1 MGISIPIMGTPGCD
15 PISRALFGKVRR
27 EVLALFYSDT
37 DASFN
42 VNEVIRE
49 LDLGIG
55 AVHRELK
62 GLAEAGILEK
72 LKVGNQIRF
81 RANSNCVVFSE
92 LKALMQKTA
101 GTLQLIKE
109 ALLPFKEMIQ
119 FALVYGSCAK
129 GDMKPESDI
138 DLMIVGD
145 VDMVEILTA
154 LHEPRMNLKREI
166 NASIFESR
174 VFTERLKQK
183 GFIQRIS
190 TGEKVF
196 LIGTEDEFRKMG

>member
-1 MGISIPIMGTPGCD
+1 MGMSIPIMGTPISD

-37 DASFN
+37 DALFN
-42 VNEVIRE
+42 VNEVIRN
-49 LDLGIG
+49 LNLGTG
-55 AVHRELK
+55 AVHRELN

-81 RANSNCVVFSE
+81 KANSDCAVFNE
-92 LKALMQKTA
+92 LKALIQKTA
-101 GTLQLIKE
+101 GTLQSVKD
-109 ALLPFKEMIQ
+109 ALYPFRDAIQ
-119 FALVYGSCAK
+119 FAFIYGSCAT

-138 DLMIVGD
+138 DLMIVGN

-166 NASIFESR
+166 NASVFESE
-174 VFTERLKQK
+174 VFSERLKQE
-183 GFIQRIS
+183 GFIRRIS
-190 TGEKVF
+190 TGEKVL
-196 LIGTEDEFRKMG
+196 LIGTEDEFREMG